1 MRAFW
6 SVLPAPGMNLMAA
19 TPPSERRKSASFY
32 PALNFDV
39 IVVGAG
45 PGGIPA
51 AIRAAQAGAKVA
63 LVEEDLAVG
72 GAPVDMYVT
81 TLFGQPSVGLSK
93 ALEQELLRDH
103 GLYTRT
109 SLGAKPKG
117 WRFFS
122 AFGICA
128 LAEPEYP
135 QKKRI

>member
-1 MRAFW
+1 MCALDRRSFIKGVSSGILVGA
-6 SVLPAPGMNLMAA
+6 LAPGMNLMAA

-103 GLYTRT
+103 GLYN
-109 SLGAKPKG
+109 
-117 WRFFS
+117 
-122 AFGICA
+122 
-128 LAEPEYP
+128 
-135 QKKRI
+135 